1 MSDGNKSMEKNMED
15 YPLLK
20 VNKTTFHLRV
30 GNGGDRTIGAIEAA
44 QVADSSKRQKRK
56 ILHKR

>member
-1 MSDGNKSMEKNMED
+1 MEKNMED